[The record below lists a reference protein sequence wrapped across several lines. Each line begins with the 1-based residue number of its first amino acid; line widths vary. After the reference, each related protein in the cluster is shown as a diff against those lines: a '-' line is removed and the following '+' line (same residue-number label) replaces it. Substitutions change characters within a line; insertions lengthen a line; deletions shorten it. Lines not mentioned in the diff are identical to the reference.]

1 MKARLKFNKYG
12 SMKFIGHLDIM
23 RYFQKAF
30 RRAGID
36 IAYSQG
42 FNPHQLTSFASPL
55 GVGLTSDGEYMDM
68 QLNSDITEEEF
79 LSKINEKM
87 TEGISVISF
96 KPLADNCKKSMSV
109 VAAADYMMSL
119 KDGYDAIEGFAEKFN
134 LFIQQSE
141 IVISKKT
148 KKSEVEMDIK
158 PLIFH
163 YGLSQKEFETRT
175 GNTYDLSFAE
185 AYDNDNVLF
194 LQLSAGSVANLKPEL
209 VMEAFYQFLG
219 EELKPFSYQIHRME
233 MYANDVTKE
242 EAEEGVRNLVAL
254 DQYEVAQ

>member
-79 LSKINEKM
+79 LSKINETM
-87 TEGISVISF
+87 AEGISVISF
-96 KPLADNCKKSMSV
+96 KPLKDDCIKSMAA
-109 VAAADYMMSL
+109 VAAADYMVSL
-119 KDGYDAIEGFAEKFN
+119 KDGYDVIDNFAEKFN
-134 LFIQQSE
+134 LFIGQSE
-141 IVISKKT
+141 IVITKKT

-163 YGLSQKEFETRT
+163 YGLDDKEFAART
-175 GNTYDLSFAE
+175 NGSYDISFAD
-185 AYDNDNVLF
+185 AYSNDNVVF
-194 LQLSAGSVANLKPEL
+194 LQLSSGSVANLKPEL
-209 VMEAFYQFLG
+209 VMEAFYNFIG
-219 EELKPFSYQIHRME
+219 AEMKPFAFQIHRLE

-242 EAEEGVRNLVAL
+242 EAEQGVRNLVPL
-254 DQYEVAQ
+254 ENFEVR